1 VGWDLFRSG
10 SRCQETQQANYLRK
24 FPNLGDARLIMCNVS
39 GKVII
44 NFIESFRAFYPD
56 DASAPGLRP
65 HHNLQHR
72 RRPCKSRSQTQVQH
86 YTETT
91 LSPDRYFHG
100 TLSRDQV
107 GSTCPSALF
116 FNHPQES
123 NKYNT
128 RDNKGSLQTRREWFA
143 RWEMWYW
150 KHSNTAGIAI
160 HSGTIYFGNSY
171 MLDTPRWV
179 ASNSCF
185 AEMGVESSTWPAVCS
200 ESFIELHV

>member
-1 VGWDLFRSG
+1 MGWDLFRSG
-10 SRCQETQQANYLRK
+10 SRWQETQQANYLRK

-100 TLSRDQV
+100 TLSPGIRSGWHAQVPCFLIIRRKATNIIPGIIKARYKRGENDSRDERC
-107 GSTCPSALF
+107 GTESTVIQQA
-116 FNHPQES
+116 
-123 NKYNT
+123 
-128 RDNKGSLQTRREWFA
+128 
-143 RWEMWYW
+143 
-150 KHSNTAGIAI
+150 
-160 HSGTIYFGNSY
+160 
-171 MLDTPRWV
+171 
-179 ASNSCF
+179 
-185 AEMGVESSTWPAVCS
+185 
-200 ESFIELHV
+200 